1 MGGEGVTYDVLAS
14 HPGGR
19 GSSSSFSDDSIM
31 RPLEFV
37 FVDRRLSANKRS
49 YKCPCVIALSE
60 YKYTKFIRSSFPFD
74 DLFVTRVIF
83 LNLLSVMS
91 T

>member
-37 FVDRRLSANKRS
+37 FVDRRLSANS
-49 YKCPCVIALSE
+49 VPIS
-60 YKYTKFIRSSFPFD
+60 
-74 DLFVTRVIF
+74 DLV
-83 LNLLSVMS
+83 
-91 T
+91 